1 METLMRNAS
10 LVLAASL
17 VTAPFAAPSVLGAQS
32 TGTPVYQAPYRA
44 FTQSEFGLSLSDP
57 GRGFALEGAYRSA
70 FNRKLDLSFRGGLA
84 DGGRGGNT
92 QLLLGTDLRGRV
104 LDHNESFPLDGSFTL
119 GLGLASGDGFT
130 TGFLP
135 IGFSM
140 GRRVLIEGSS
150 ASFVPYVH
158 PVLTPRFGDGD
169 GTDFSI
175 GFGIDAKVNSRLDIR
190 FSAGIGDRDGIAFTV
205 AWVR

>member
-1 METLMRNAS
+1 MRS
-10 LVLAASL
+10 GMMLVAASL
-17 VTAPFAAPSVLGAQS
+17 VTAPLAAPSVLVAQS

-44 FTQSEFGLSLSDP
+44 FAQNEYGLSLSDP
-57 GRGFALEGAYRSA
+57 GRGFALEGSYRTA
-70 FNRKLDLSFRGGLA
+70 FNRTVDLSFRGGLA
-84 DGGRGGNT
+84 DGGSDGTT
-92 QLLLGTDLRGRV
+92 QLLFGSDLRGRV
-104 LDHNESFPLDGSFTL
+104 LDHNDSFPLDGSFTV

-135 IGFSM
+135 VGFSM

-150 ASFVPYVH
+150 ASLVPYIH
-158 PVLTPRFGDGD
+158 PVLTPRFGDAD

-175 GFGIDAKVNSRLDIR
+175 GFGIDAKINSRLDVR